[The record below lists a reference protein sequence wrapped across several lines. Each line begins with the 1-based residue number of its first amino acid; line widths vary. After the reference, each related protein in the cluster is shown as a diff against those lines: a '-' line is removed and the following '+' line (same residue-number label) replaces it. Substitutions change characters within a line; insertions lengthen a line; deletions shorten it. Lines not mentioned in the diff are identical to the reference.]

1 MARGSDSDAV
11 DGSAVAS
18 FGVER
23 LDAYRVALEF
33 QGLIPQLLPPK
44 GHAHLRDQL
53 ERASASVVL
62 NLAEGA
68 GRRALNEKVHFY
80 AIARGSA
87 AESAAIMLTRL
98 TDVTQD
104 PRPRERGRGRERP

>member
-1 MARGSDSDAV
+1 MASRSDSDAV
-11 DGSAVAS
+11 AGPAVAS

-33 QGLIPQLLPPK
+33 QGLIPQLLPRK
-44 GHAHLRDQL
+44 GQTHLRDQL

-68 GRRALNEKVHFY
+68 GRRAHNEKVHF
-80 AIARGSA
+80 
-87 AESAAIMLTRL
+87 
-98 TDVTQD
+98 
-104 PRPRERGRGRERP
+104 